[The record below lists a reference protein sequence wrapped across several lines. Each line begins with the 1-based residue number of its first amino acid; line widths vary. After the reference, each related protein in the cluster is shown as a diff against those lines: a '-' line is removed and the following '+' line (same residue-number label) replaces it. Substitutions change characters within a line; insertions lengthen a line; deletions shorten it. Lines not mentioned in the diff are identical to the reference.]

1 MKIIAG
7 DVGGTKTLLVIR
19 EFVAGS
25 WQTRLERRYESTMY
39 PSFQTLLK
47 EFCALAGAPLSAA
60 CFAVAG
66 PVVHRKASITNLP
79 WVIDADEI
87 IRSFPISRVVLVND
101 FYAVAAGVPLL
112 SAEDCMSVHGGVR
125 DLSFPVAII
134 GAGTGLGEAV
144 VVPTASG
151 WRVVPS
157 EGGHTDFAPLDELQT
172 RLLAA
177 LQQRYG
183 HVSYERILSGQ
194 GLVNV
199 FTFLRDAE
207 PEHAASLSEDEDLAA
222 QIARLAETGHP
233 LATRALDMF
242 IDVYGAEA
250 GNLALK
256 VLARGGVYIAGGV
269 AAKNQARFTDGR
281 FVRSF
286 LAKGRMTDLMKQI
299 PVDLITNQKVGL
311 IGAADLAAREA
322 AVL

>member
-7 DVGGTKTLLVIR
+7 DVGGTKTLLQLR
-19 EFVAGS
+19 EFAAGS
-25 WQTRLERRYESTMY
+25 WQTRMERRYESEMY
-39 PSFQTLLK
+39 PSFTVLLK
-47 EFCALAGAPLSAA
+47 EFCALAAGPISAA
-60 CFAVAG
+60 CLAVAG

-87 IRSFPISRVVLVND
+87 ARTFPISRVVVVND

-112 SAEDCMSVHGGVR
+112 SGQDCLLVHRGAR

-144 VVPTASG
+144 VVPTTAG

-172 RLLAA
+172 ALLAA

-194 GLVNV
+194 GLVNI
-199 FTFLRDAE
+199 FTFLRDATPQREE
-207 PEHAASLSEDEDLAA
+207 PLSEEEDLAA
-222 QIARLAETGHP
+222 RIAQLAEAGDP
-233 LATRALDMF
+233 LATRAFEIF

-256 VLARGGVYIAGGV
+256 VLARGGVYIAGGI
-269 AAKNQARFTDGR
+269 AAKNLARFTDGR

-286 LAKGRMTDLMKQI
+286 LAKGRLTELMKQI

-322 AVL
+322 ATL